1 MRIVFRSGGNTYE
14 RVLLRHVPILVEAIS
29 RQWYELRPELH
40 GQVCRVRFSI
50 QNLMSLRFSFRCLKD
65 EKSFQIRTQKRGTR
79 HRKSRRRAMDK
90 EMLFQE
96 LWISLRQIKDE
107 PIESTEISVLLTIL
121 MVCKRVIQ

>member
-1 MRIVFRSGGNTYE
+1 
-14 RVLLRHVPILVEAIS
+14 
-29 RQWYELRPELH
+29 
-40 GQVCRVRFSI
+40 
-50 QNLMSLRFSFRCLKD
+50 
-65 EKSFQIRTQKRGTR
+65 
-79 HRKSRRRAMDK
+79 MDK